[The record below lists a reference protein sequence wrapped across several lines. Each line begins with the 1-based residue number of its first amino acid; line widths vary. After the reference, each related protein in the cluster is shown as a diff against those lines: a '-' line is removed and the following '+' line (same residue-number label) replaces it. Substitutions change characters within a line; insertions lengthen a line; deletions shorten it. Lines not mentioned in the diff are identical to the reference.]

1 MFDPATLGSQLQP
14 GDKSSMTFHRAKSDA
29 GSGSFIQNA
38 QNAGLV
44 PNTQAT
50 PSPAGGAPAMAPM
63 GAGMPDQRALLVA
76 AMRRRFGLA

>member
-14 GDKSSMTFHRAKSDA
+14 GDKISMTFHKAKSDA

-44 PNTQAT
+44 PNTMAT
-50 PSPAGGAPAMAPM
+50 PAPVGGAPAMASAPM
-63 GAGMPDQRALLVA
+63 GGGVDRGMLVA
-76 AMRRRFGLA
+76 AMRRRLGLA